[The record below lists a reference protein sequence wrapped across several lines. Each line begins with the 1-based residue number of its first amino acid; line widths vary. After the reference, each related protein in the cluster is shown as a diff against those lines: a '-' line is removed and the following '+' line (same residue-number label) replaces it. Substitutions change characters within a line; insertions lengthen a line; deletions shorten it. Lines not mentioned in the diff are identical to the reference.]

1 MAAPI
6 AKTRSPA
13 MPRTLMLAA
22 AVFGSL
28 CNLAFADPPKVGDA
42 APDFKLMAS
51 DGKEYSLS
59 QLKGKPVVIAWFPK
73 AFTRGC
79 TAECKN
85 MKERGEVL
93 RKFDVA
99 YFTASV
105 DKNEDNT
112 KFAESLSLD
121 FPILSDP
128 TKETAKAYGVVHEGR
143 PVAERWT
150 FYIGADGKVLAV
162 DQAVQ
167 AAQHGDDIAKKLEE
181 LGVKKKG

>member
-1 MAAPI
+1 
-6 AKTRSPA
+6 
-13 MPRTLMLAA
+13 MPRTLFLTA
-22 AVFGSL
+22 AVFAL
-28 CNLAFADPPKVGDA
+28 LFNFALAAPPKVGDD

-59 QLKGKPVVIAWFPK
+59 QFKGDKPVVIAWFPK

-85 MKERGEVL
+85 MKERGEAI
-93 RKFDVA
+93 REFDVA

-105 DKNEDNT
+105 DNVEDNT
-112 KFAESLSLD
+112 RFAESLSLD

-128 TKETAKAYGVVHEGR
+128 TKDTATAYGVVHEGR
-143 PVAERWT
+143 PLPERWT

-162 DQAVQ
+162 DQKVQ
-167 AAQHGDDIAKKLEE
+167 AAQHGDDIAKKLAE